1 MKKTFFGKKIIFAAM
16 AAAAIS
22 MPAVQMAAP
31 VAVYAEETLSNIP
44 GPNILGKYTDRNIP
58 GAEIT
63 VTYFGDNFVF
73 AITSPKDD
81 EGNQYQ
87 WAFTGKYDT
96 ENNVINYSAG
106 VRYLI
111 NSEQDKFE
119 LDADG
124 LTGSVVNKD
133 GVLFWNPVGE
143 RFDQGIWDRIPGTTD
158 FNVSA
163 EVYNSRDHKKHG
175 TVTVDKTKAV
185 GGEIVRFDVAMD
197 EGYKVMDIYAYTSK
211 GLSDSIEF
219 MLDESAP
226 PGIAS
231 FTTNMPEDDVKV
243 YFAVDKDVPDIPE
256 LAGGYDARENKNMH
270 MDVYK
275 NSDGTF
281 YAQIDVP
288 EDDVKSLRWTFS
300 GEYDPVLGHLR
311 YNDGKK
317 FRYDT
322 GNFSGT
328 NELIY
333 EDGTGSLVYKEGTLF
348 WNPDKEPSYTFDRA
362 EEKYS
367 VNINVA
373 PDREDGKEH
382 GLVSMDEKYRETAP
396 GESVTVTGSPEA
408 GYRLAEI
415 VVTDSDG
422 SNVETTKKDENS
434 YSFTMPAS
442 DVEATAIFV
451 KDQEVVLTGSWAN
464 RENAKNIMHISENKN
479 GGYDVVCIV
488 PRSEKE
494 ADIFRFSGTYDKD
507 LKRLGFDSSKKS
519 TATTDANGDIS
530 RSAEETLE
538 NSGALIYKD
547 GILFLNI
554 EHATRDQETIQF
566 ARVDTVY
573 NIKTGDTKN
582 GKVNVNK
589 TEALPGEYVIIKTDP
604 EEGFATHN
612 VSVLDKDGKEVEV
625 KRLGNNAFI
634 FYMPESDVT
643 VSATFVDSGVKPAPV
658 NPTPG
663 YNGGTGS
670 VVTTGVSTGDTN
682 MMPLWVSLAAASA
695 GVAVSVVAIRRK
707 KG

>member
-1 MKKTFFGKKIIFAAM
+1 MKKIFFGKKIIFAAM

-31 VAVYAEETLSNIP
+31 VAVYAEEALSNIP

-81 EGNQYQ
+81 EGNQHQ

-96 ENNVINYSAG
+96 ETNVINYSG
-106 VRYLI
+106 GFRYLI
-111 NSEQDKFE
+111 NSDQGKFE
-119 LDADG
+119 VDADG

-133 GVLFWNPVGE
+133 GTLFWNPVGE
-143 RFDQGIWDRIPGTTD
+143 SFDQGIWDRIPGTTD

-163 EVYNSRDHKKHG
+163 EVYNSQDHKKHG

-197 EGYKVMDIYAYTSK
+197 EGYGVMGIYAYTSK
-211 GLSDSIEF
+211 GISDSIEF
-219 MLDESAP
+219 MLVESGSP
-226 PGIAS
+226 SIAS

-243 YFAVDKDVPDIPE
+243 YFALEKEMPDTPE
-256 LAGGYDARENKNMH
+256 LAGGYDAREDKKMH

-300 GEYDPVLGHLR
+300 GEYDPVLGHVR

-322 GNFSGT
+322 GNFSGS

-333 EDGTGSLVYKEGTLF
+333 EGGTGSLVYKEGTLF
-348 WNPDKEPSYTFDRA
+348 WNPYMEQRYTFDRA
-362 EEKYS
+362 GVKYS
-367 VNINVA
+367 VNTNVV

-382 GLVSMDEKYRETAP
+382 GVVSMDEKYRETAP
-396 GESVTVTGSPEA
+396 GEIVTVICGPES
-408 GYRLAEI
+408 GYRLSNI
-415 VVTDSDG
+415 IVTDSNG
-422 SNVETTKKDENS
+422 NIVQTAKKDENS
-434 YSFTMPAS
+434 YSFEMPAS
-442 DVEATAIFV
+442 DVEVTATFA
-451 KDQEVVLTGSWAN
+451 KDQEAVLTGSWAN

-530 RSAEETLE
+530 ESAEETLE
-538 NSGALIYKD
+538 NKGSLIYKD
-547 GILFLNI
+547 GILFLNV
-554 EHATRDQETIQF
+554 EHPTKDQETIQF

-582 GKVNVNK
+582 GKVNVSK
-589 TEALPGEYVIIKTDP
+589 TTALPGEYVIIKTEP
-604 EEGFATHN
+604 EEGFETHN

-625 KRLGNNAFI
+625 KKLGNNAFV

-643 VSATFVDSGVKPAPV
+643 VSATFVDSGVKPVPV

-663 YNGGTGS
+663 YSGPTGG
-670 VVTTGVSTGDTN
+670 VVTTGVSTGDTGLL
-682 MMPLWVSLAAASA
+682 PLWIGVAAAAA
-695 GVAVSVVAIRRK
+695 GAAVTIVAVKRK
-707 KG
+707 RG